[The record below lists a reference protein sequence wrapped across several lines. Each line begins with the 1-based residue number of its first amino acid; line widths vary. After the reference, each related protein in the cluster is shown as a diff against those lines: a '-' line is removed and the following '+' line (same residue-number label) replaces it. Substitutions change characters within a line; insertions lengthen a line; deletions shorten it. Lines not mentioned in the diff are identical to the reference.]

1 MKTIIAILLIL
12 SGATANAECCRPVRP
27 KAKCA
32 TKTVVVEKVVVK
44 HQPFEVTRIVVKR
57 MYKKN
62 RLSLVGGTGPT
73 RIVVGQTQIGLER
86 GLVGGVQYQRMLN
99 DTVSVG
105 VQVQTNET
113 VMGSVGLD
121 F

>member
-1 MKTIIAILLIL
+1 MKTIIAILLTV
-12 SGATANAECCRPVRP
+12 SGAMANAECCRPVSRP

-32 TKTVVVEKVVVK
+32 TKTVVVEKVK
-44 HQPFEVTRIVVKR
+44 YQPFEVTRIVVKR